1 MFSYLRDK
9 LTGDEDDEDIEAGDQ
24 EDTEVDEEPQEEP
37 QEADE
42 SVEQQGSEEQKG
54 FLSRAKD
61 AVLNKT
67 IDDDVFDDVF
77 WELEKILLTNNVA
90 QPVVEALKSHLRDEL
105 VGEEVR
111 RGDVEGKLRSSLREA
126 VRSVLDEPERSL
138 LEWTD
143 ELQPLKILLI
153 GVNGSGKTT
162 TAAKLVHYLQG
173 HEKTCVV
180 GAADT
185 YRAAAIQQLEEHTD
199 NLGTKLIKHDYGAD
213 PAAVAYDTVQHGES
227 AGKDVCVIDT
237 AGRLHTDDNL
247 MQQLAKIKRVSEP
260 HLTLYVAESVTGND
274 AVRQL
279 EQFQEHLSVDGV
291 IMTKAD
297 ADDKGG
303 AILSVSYV
311 TGSPIF
317 FLGNGQEYEDLI
329 AFNADDIL
337 DELGL

>member
-1 MFSYLRDK
+1 MFSYLREK
-9 LTGDEDDEDIEAGDQ
+9 LTGDEDEEESQGS
-24 EDTEVDEEPQEEP
+24 VDEADDAGSDESLEEEEP
-37 QEADE
+37 
-42 SVEQQGSEEQKG
+42 SVEQQQGSEDTKG
-54 FLSRAKD
+54 FLSKAKD

-90 QPVVEALKSHLRDEL
+90 QPVVKELKAHLRDEL

-111 RGDVEGKLRSSLREA
+111 RGDVETTLQNSLREA
-126 VRSVLDEPERSL
+126 VRSVLSEPDRSL

-143 ELQPLKILLI
+143 EEKPLKILLI

-173 HEKTCVV
+173 HGKTCVV

-199 NLGTKLIKHDYGAD
+199 ALGAKLIKHDYGAD

-247 MQQLAKIKRVSEP
+247 MEQLAKIKRVSEP

-279 EQFQEHLSVDGV
+279 EQFQDHLSVDGV

-303 AILSVSYV
+303 SILSVSYV

-317 FLGNGQEYEDLI
+317 FLGTGQDYDDLV
-329 AFNADDIL
+329 AFDADDII
-337 DELGL
+337 ERLGL

>member
-1 MFSYLRDK
+1 MFSYLREK
-9 LTGDEDDEDIEAGDQ
+9 LTGDEDDENDQ
-24 EDTEVDEEPQEEP
+24 EQAEARLESTDDTGDEAE
-37 QEADE
+37 DD
-42 SVEQQGSEEQKG
+42 QGKTQG
-54 FLSRAKD
+54 FLSKAKD

-67 IDDDVFDDVF
+67 IDDDTFDEIF
-77 WELEKILLTNNVA
+77 WDLEKILLMNNVA
-90 QPVVEALKSHLRDEL
+90 QVAVDELKSRLRDEL

-111 RGDVEGKLRSSLREA
+111 RGSAESELRGSLRDA
-126 VRSVLDEPERSL
+126 VRSVLDEPETSL
-138 LEWTD
+138 LAWAD
-143 ELQPLKILLI
+143 EVKPLKILLI

-173 HEKTCVV
+173 NGKTCVV

-199 NLGTKLIKHDYGAD
+199 RLGAKLIKHDYGAD

-227 AGKDVCVIDT
+227 AGKDVCIIDT
-237 AGRLHTDDNL
+237 AGRLHTDNNL
-247 MQQLAKIKRVSEP
+247 MQQLSKIKRVSEP

-279 EQFQEHLSVDGV
+279 EQFQDHLSVDGV

-303 AILSVSYV
+303 SILSVSHV
-311 TGSPIF
+311 TGAPIF
-317 FLGNGQEYEDLI
+317 FLGTGQEYEDLEP
-329 AFNADDIL
+329 FNAEDIL
-337 DELGL
+337 ERLGL